1 MRVLVES
8 TFLILQNLFLLLIWQ
23 WYEIWTMDYITI
35 LKYNVVKKYNDVKI
49 SIVTW
54 WWYMTQLL
62 FLMFFQ
68 IWSTERSDFVST
80 TYDSVSTTIFR
91 NPFSYTNCKKDL
103 KKSYFDWET
112 SWNQLV
118 RMTSASMSLY
128 EQVCLMRLRFERY
141 FTHTQCLTLSYEGIH
156 YNKHRVNFI
165 YSCALQKC
173 NSNVFQFLLEETRE
187 EKGICY

>member
-23 WYEIWTMDYITI
+23 WYEIWTMDYITT

-91 NPFSYTNCKKDL
+91 NPFSYTNCKKDP
-103 KKSYFDWET
+103 KKSYFDWEI
-112 SWNQLV
+112 SWNQQAC
-118 RMTSASMSLY
+118 MTSASVSLY

-141 FTHTQCLTLSYEGIH
+141 FTQTMSSAFVWK
-156 YNKHRVNFI
+156 N
-165 YSCALQKC
+165 SLQ
-173 NSNVFQFLLEETRE
+173 
-187 EKGICY
+187 